1 MAARLVLISQKVSDR
16 RVVGTPTCT
25 FTNSFERHRPMTY
38 QTVQPRILPRRLSDA
53 ALGLAI
59 GLVQFFVFLVLMLI
73 PTLAVGILTQNAIA
87 AALTFMALFVFTSI
101 LILLF
106 TVRHLRCDAEGLE
119 FVRVLGTPEE
129 TLVGRCD
136 IDRGG
141 TAGRGCTARM
151 AMARHPSAR
160 GNVKSHLTR
169 PLQDQL
175 AGRYRL
181 FPAKQCSTISLRH
194 TCGNYG
200 GSCPGEL
207 ARISAKR
214 P

>member
-1 MAARLVLISQKVSDR
+1 
-16 RVVGTPTCT
+16 
-25 FTNSFERHRPMTY
+25 MTY

-119 FVRVLGTPEE
+119 FVRVLGTPKKLSWADVISIEE
-129 TLVGRCD
+129 APQAEVVLHGWLWPGIPPREATSSLTSLGHYR
-136 IDRGG
+136 ISWQGG
-141 TAGRGCTARM
+141 TAYFPPNNVQQFLYAIHAATTA
-151 AMARHPSAR
+151 A
-160 GNVKSHLTR
+160 
-169 PLQDQL
+169 
-175 AGRYRL
+175 
-181 FPAKQCSTISLRH
+181 PAQANWRESPRSE
-194 TCGNYG
+194 
-200 GSCPGEL
+200 PGKP
-207 ARISAKR
+207 ASSQNG
-214 P
+214 